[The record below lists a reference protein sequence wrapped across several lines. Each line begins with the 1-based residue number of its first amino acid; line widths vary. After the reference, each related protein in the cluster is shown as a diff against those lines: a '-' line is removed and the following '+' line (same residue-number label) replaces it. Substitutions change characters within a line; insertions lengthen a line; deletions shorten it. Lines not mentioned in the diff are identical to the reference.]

1 MHCAVAAVQPVEKLL
16 ELPTNLLLRRW
27 VNLQLSR
34 ADHRKRI
41 QASQPVPSTRLK
53 HSDAGLGSPPAASAP
68 GLGFALP
75 HLGLNTLITGP

>member
-1 MHCAVAAVQPVEKLL
+1 LPPLPPSQPVEKLL

-41 QASQPVPSTRLK
+41 QASQ
-53 HSDAGLGSPPAASAP
+53 SAR
-68 GLGFALP
+68 AEY
-75 HLGLNTLITGP
+75 

>member
-1 MHCAVAAVQPVEKLL
+1 MFDLLEPRGTRRAAPCSIFRDTFRKRKKAPLPPLPPLQPVEKLL

-41 QASQPVPSTRLK
+41 QASQSAR
-53 HSDAGLGSPPAASAP
+53 AEYILG
-68 GLGFALP
+68 
-75 HLGLNTLITGP
+75 